1 MKNTIA
7 LILLASLI
15 VVAVANG
22 QGLQLNKPTEFGL
35 GLVGMHQDKIGKT
48 SNIGPGFEAFIRYK
62 VSPQFLLSIGTGYLT
77 ATAKSFTINVADLGI
92 PGASGDVKIDKYTFT
107 MLPSLEIKGIFQP
120 KNPGK
125 TIPFAFVGAQAFG
138 WKNKIEVGSNTM
150 TSDKMYY
157 DANLLAGAGLQTALN
172 EKTSFHLMGDYRLMV
187 SQEGS
192 PKPKFWSL
200 HAGLTFAIQPSS
212 GGSARPSGEEIEYPA
227 DDQGVADL
235 GDLFKEDNTPSGG
248 NASTTPGGEEDA
260 LSLLFSQSDQEQGN
274 ASETGGTDSEL
285 SSLFGEEE
293 SGSEVTD
300 TNTGTDAGYP
310 DTEVGRL
317 MKTVDE
323 MKSELSSKSQ
333 QIEQLQSKLD
343 IMESGQGRGFSGKSL
358 SESEFQ
364 DNYAQALDKFHAHQ
378 FQDCISAFQ
387 SLAASNPGHMLAS
400 NCHYWMGESYNA
412 VGNYRKALAEFA
424 VVMTYKRSYKFDD
437 ALLMSGLCYM
447 RLGET
452 GNART
457 QFQELVSRYPDSE
470 YAPKAMRF
478 LGNL

>member
-7 LILLASLI
+7 LVLLASLA
-15 VVAVANG
+15 VVAIANG
-22 QGLQLNKPTEFGL
+22 QGLQLNKPTDFGL
-35 GLVGMHQDKIGKT
+35 GLVGVHQDQVAK
-48 SNIGPGFEAFIRYK
+48 SSSMGPGIEAFLRYK
-62 VSPQFLLSIGTGYLT
+62 VSPKFLLSLGTGYLT
-77 ATAKSFTINVADLGI
+77 AM
-92 PGASGDVKIDKYTFT
+92 DKTLSMDAYKFV
-107 MLPSLEIKGIFQP
+107 MFPNFEIKGILQP
-120 KNPGK
+120 ANPGN
-125 TIPFAFVGAQAFG
+125 TIPFAFIGAQAFG
-138 WKNKIEVGSNTM
+138 WKWTVKSGSTTV

-157 DANLLAGAGLQTALN
+157 DANILAGAGLQLALN
-172 EKTSFHLMGDYRLMV
+172 EKTSFHLMGDYRLMA
-187 SQEGS
+187 SSNDS
-192 PKPKFWSL
+192 PKPKFWAV
-200 HAGLTFAIQPSS
+200 HAGLTFAIRPSS
-212 GGSARPSGEEIEYPA
+212 GGNTRPSGEEIEYPA
-227 DDQGVADL
+227 DDQGIADL
-235 GDLFKEDNTPSGG
+235 GDLFKEDKTQPAGD
-248 NASTTPGGEEDA
+248 AATPGGEEDA

-274 ASETGGTDSEL
+274 ASETQGTDSEL

-293 SGSEVTD
+293 SGGEVTPESND
-300 TNTGTDAGYP
+300 TNTGYP

-343 IMESGQGRGFSGKSL
+343 LMESGQGYSGKSL

-387 SLAASNPGHMLAS
+387 SLAASNPNHMLAS

-447 RLGET
+447 RLGDT